1 MDPRK
6 KVILTILDG
15 WGIGKSDQTNA
26 IFRSKTPVFDRLI
39 KEYPSA
45 QLLTDGENVG
55 LPKGQ
60 MGNSEVGHLNIGAG
74 RVVYQDLLKI
84 NRSIASGEFFKNE
97 TLIDAMNYA
106 KNQNKPIH
114 FIGLVSDGGIHSHQE
129 HLIALCEMANTIGVQ
144 QSFIHAF
151 TDGRDT
157 DPKHGIKCLKY
168 VEGKIKHT
176 NTKFASIIGRYY
188 AMDRDLRW
196 ERIKKAYDLLV
207 NQMGELASDI
217 EDTFNTSYENGI
229 TDEFIKPTVLVN
241 ERNEAIAHINSG
253 DVVICF
259 NYRTDRCRQISRALF
274 IEDIEEQQMQKVPL
288 YYCTMTQYDQKF
300 KEVKIV
306 FEKNNIQNTLGEV
319 ISQHN
324 LKQIRAA
331 ETEKYPHVT
340 FFFSGGREELF
351 LGEERIMVNSPKVAT
366 YDLQPEM
373 SAEELTQK
381 LLLEIENSSADFI
394 CLNYANP
401 DMVGHTGDFNAIKK
415 AVEKVDQCLGRIV
428 YSAIQSSYS
437 MIITADHGNA
447 DNAVNHDGSPNTA
460 HSLNPVP
467 VIILDKNVSKVN
479 DGILANIAPT
489 VLQLMNIIIPE
500 EMTKKT
506 LVG

>member
-1 MDPRK
+1 MNPRK

-15 WGIGKSDQTNA
+15 WGNGNSDHTNA
-26 IFRSKTPVFDRLI
+26 IFRSKTPVFDKLL
-39 KEYPSA
+39 KKYPNA

-74 RVVYQDLLKI
+74 RVVYQELLKI
-84 NRSIASGEFFKNE
+84 NRSIESGDFFKNR
-97 TLIDAMNYA
+97 TLMDAMNYA
-106 KNQNKPIH
+106 KSHNKAVH

-129 HLIALCEMANTIGVQ
+129 HLIALCDMASTIGVQ
-144 QSFIHAF
+144 QSYIHAF

-168 VEGKIKHT
+168 VEEKIKHT
-176 NTKFASIIGRYY
+176 NTKFASIVGRYF

-207 NQMGELASDI
+207 HRKGKFTEGI
-217 EDTFNTSYENGI
+217 EEAFTAAYEKGI
-229 TDEFIKPTVLVN
+229 TDEFMEPTVLVD
-241 ERNEAIAHINSG
+241 ESKCAKASIQAEDI
-253 DVVICF
+253 VICF

-274 IEDIEEQQMQKVPL
+274 IEDIEDHQMRKLPL
-288 YYCTMTQYDQKF
+288 YYCTMTRYDQKF
-300 KEVKIV
+300 KEVRVV
-306 FEKNNIQNTLGEV
+306 FEKDNLKNTLGEV
-319 ISQHN
+319 ISQN
-324 LKQIRAA
+324 NMQQIRAA

-351 LGEERIMVNSPKVAT
+351 PGEQRIMVNSPKVAT

-381 LLLEIENSSADFI
+381 LLSAIENSSAEFI

-401 DMVGHTGDFNAIKK
+401 DMVGHTGDFDAIVK

-428 YSAIQSSYS
+428 NAATQQDYS

-447 DNAVNHDGSPNTA
+447 DNAVNPDGSPNTA

-467 VIILDKNVSKVN
+467 VIILDRNVSEVN

-489 VLQLMNIIIPE
+489 VLKLLNIDIPA

-506 LVG
+506 LIG